1 MCGLFRSRFGRF
13 ILTGGIA
20 AAVNVLSRVAL
31 STLLSFRWAVL
42 VAYLLGMITA
52 WILARRFVFERSSRH
67 WSREFLRFGLV
78 NCLALI
84 QVWLISVGLAEW
96 LFPRLGIHTLAE
108 GLAHVIGVASPV
120 VTSYLA
126 HKHFTFVGGRPSD
139 REPQHRSGMP
149 EGW

>member
-67 WSREFLRFGLV
+67 WSREFLRFGL
-78 NCLALI
+78 
-84 QVWLISVGLAEW
+84 
-96 LFPRLGIHTLAE
+96 
-108 GLAHVIGVASPV
+108 AHVIGVASPV

-126 HKHFTFVGGRPSD
+126 HKHFTFVGRPSD